1 VHVTFIVRLLS
12 SPDDDETW
20 VPYPGMLISI
30 ILSGTVA
37 SSNHPEMS
45 FFIHFY
51 GKIISVTRWQWW
63 DEAIGAFQKY
73 FLMRMIG
80 NEVVK

>member
-20 VPYPGMLISI
+20 VPYPGMLIWI
-30 ILSGTVA
+30 ILLGTVA
-37 SSNHPEMS
+37 ASNHPKIS

-51 GKIISVTRWQWW
+51 GKMISMTRWQWW
-63 DEAIGAFQKY
+63 DEVTGAFKII
-73 FLMRMIG
+73 FW
-80 NEVVK
+80 